1 MKILIGQ
8 NHLDTLG
15 GSETFTYTLIK
26 GMKQLG
32 HDVDVLCGIPTRL
45 GIMSNKIKE
54 DFGIDVN
61 HINGGYDLCL
71 LSHQSSVR
79 SLYKIME
86 QHDLGINKD
95 NIYQICHGAIP
106 NEEQPV
112 LRDGLKYVVISRE
125 VQKHLETFNLDSTVI
140 YNPVDLDRFEF
151 VKPNDKVESI
161 FSLSQSNTFNSM
173 LSNIC
178 NRMGI
183 KFTYNNKFTNPIFDV
198 ENVIAEN
205 DMVFSLGRGC
215 YEAMAM
221 GKNVVVADHRPYQD
235 SFSDGIV
242 TNANFWTFMKFNCS
256 GRFSMRETTKEF
268 LEKNILRYDPKNG
281 YDMRKLVEEDFEMI
295 KQCKKFLELVK

>member
-26 GMKQLG
+26 GMLELG
-32 HDVDVLCGIPTRL
+32 HEVDVICGQANRL

-54 DFGIDVN
+54 DFDIDVN
-61 HINGGYDLCL
+61 HINGGYDICL

-79 SLYKIME
+79 ALYKIME
-86 QHDLGINKD
+86 EHDLGINKK
-95 NIYQICHGAIP
+95 NIFQICHGAIP
-106 NEEQPV
+106 VEEQPTILPG
-112 LRDGLKYVVISRE
+112 LRYIAISRE

-140 YNPVDLDRFEF
+140 YNPVDLDRFKFIEP
-151 VKPNDKVESI
+151 KDKVKSI

-173 LSNIC
+173 LSSIC
-178 NRMGI
+178 ERMDI

-198 ENVIAEN
+198 DKVIAEH

-235 SFSDGIV
+235 SWSDGIV
-242 TNANFWTFMKFNCS
+242 TNANFWAFMKFNCS
-256 GRFSMRETTKEF
+256 GRFSKRETTIEF

-295 KQCKKFLELVK
+295 KQCEKFLELVK

>member
-26 GMKQLG
+26 GMLELG
-32 HDVDVLCGIPTRL
+32 HEVDVICGQANRL

-61 HINGGYDLCL
+61 HINGGYDVCL

-86 QHDLGINKD
+86 QHDLGINKN
-95 NIYQICHGAIP
+95 NIFQICHGAIP
-106 NEEQPV
+106 VEEQPV
-112 LRDGLKYVVISRE
+112 ILPGLRYIAISRE
-125 VQKHLETFNLDSTVI
+125 VQKHLESFNLDSTII
-140 YNPVDLDRFEF
+140 YNPVDLDRFKFIEPKDR
-151 VKPNDKVESI
+151 VKSI

-173 LSNIC
+173 LKSIC
-178 NRMGI
+178 DRMDI

-198 ENVIAEN
+198 EKVIAEH

-235 SFSDGIV
+235 SWSDGIV
-242 TNANFWTFMKFNCS
+242 TTANFWAFMKFNCS
-256 GRFSMRETTKEF
+256 GRFSKRETTIEF
-268 LEKNILRYDPKNG
+268 LEKNILRYNPKNG

-295 KQCKKFLELVK
+295 KQCEKILELVK

>member
-26 GMKQLG
+26 GMLELG
-32 HDVDVLCGIPTRL
+32 HEVDVLCGQANRL

-54 DFGIDVN
+54 DFGINVN

-79 SLYKIME
+79 SLYRIME
-86 QHDLGINKD
+86 EHDLGINKD
-95 NIYQICHGAIP
+95 NIFQICHGAIP
-106 NEEQPV
+106 SEEQPV
-112 LRDGLKYVVISRE
+112 ILPGLRYIVISRE
-125 VQKHLETFNLDSTVI
+125 VQKHLESFNLDSTII
-140 YNPVDLDRFEF
+140 YNPVDLDRFKFTEPKDR
-151 VKPNDKVESI
+151 VKSI
-161 FSLSQSNTFNSM
+161 FSLSQSNVFNSM
-173 LSNIC
+173 LKSIC
-178 NRMGI
+178 DRMDI

-198 ENVIAEN
+198 EKVIAEH

-235 SFSDGIV
+235 SWSDGIV
-242 TNANFWTFMKFNCS
+242 TTANFWAFMKFNCS
-256 GRFSMRETTKEF
+256 GRFSMRETTIEF
-268 LEKNILRYDPKNG
+268 LEKNILRYNPKNG
-281 YDMRKLVEEDFEMI
+281 YDMRKLAEEDFDMI
-295 KQCKKFLELVK
+295 KQCKKFLELAI

>member
-26 GMKQLG
+26 GMLELG
-32 HDVDVLCGIPTRL
+32 HEVDVLCGQANRL

-54 DFGIDVN
+54 DFGINVN

-79 SLYKIME
+79 SLYRIME
-86 QHDLGINKD
+86 EHDLGINKD
-95 NIYQICHGAIP
+95 NIFQICHGAIP
-106 NEEQPV
+106 SEEQPV
-112 LRDGLKYVVISRE
+112 ILPGLRYIVISRE
-125 VQKHLETFNLDSTVI
+125 VQKHLEGFNLDSTII
-140 YNPVDLDRFEF
+140 YNPVDLDRFKFTEPKDR
-151 VKPNDKVESI
+151 VKSI
-161 FSLSQSNTFNSM
+161 FSLSQSNVFNSM
-173 LSNIC
+173 LKSIC
-178 NRMGI
+178 DRMDI

-198 ENVIAEN
+198 EKVIAEH

-235 SFSDGIV
+235 SWSDGIV
-242 TNANFWTFMKFNCS
+242 TTANFWAFMKFNCS
-256 GRFSMRETTKEF
+256 GRFSMRETTIEF
-268 LEKNILRYDPKNG
+268 LEKNILRYNPKNG
-281 YDMRKLVEEDFEMI
+281 YDMRKLAEEDFDMI
-295 KQCKKFLELVK
+295 KQCKKFLELAI